1 MAYYP
6 ILGNALDISDFGG
19 SEVFY
24 NWMKGAPPDVSNH
37 LFNLFLIDKTA
48 KYFITDEKWIEK
60 DMHGRNISH
69 RGSITGKNSLCSSS
83 STMKINLYSR

>member
-48 KYFITDEKWIEK
+48 KYFITDEKWTKKE
-60 DMHGRNISH
+60 MHGNICHIVGLSQETFLFVH
-69 RGSITGKNSLCSSS
+69 PAAL
-83 STMKINLYSR
+83 